1 MTIHVVGNVCVDT
14 TFRLER
20 LPRPGETLNALAA
33 DEGPG
38 GKGANQ
44 AVAGS
49 RTGADVMLWAPVG
62 KDAASAWV
70 EGVIAPEIPALR
82 LTRLDLACDRSVILV
97 DGSGENVIVTAA
109 ACAEAF
115 DPLAMSELRQTWV
128 AGDMLLMQGNL
139 RPDMTNACLRAAREA
154 GLFTV
159 LNPSPLPTEPLNLSV
174 VSLIVVNRPEA
185 EALTGEADPE
195 QAARMLATGGAMS
208 VIVTLGAEGALLLE
222 APTTVHLAARKVVA
236 IDASGAGDCFAGT
249 LAGLLAQGASLPT
262 AATIAT
268 EAAGIA
274 VGRPGTLASFPTRAE
289 VSALTKTT
297 RLENEAST

>member
-14 TFRLER
+14 SFRLER
-20 LPRPGETLNALAA
+20 LPQPGETLNALATS
-33 DEGPG
+33 EGPG

-44 AVAGS
+44 AAAAS
-49 RTGADVMLWAPVG
+49 RTDADVMLWAPVG
-62 KDAASAWV
+62 RDAASVWIK
-70 EGVIAPEIPALR
+70 GVIAAEIPALR
-82 LTRLDLACDRSVILV
+82 LTRLDLACDRSVIMV
-97 DGSGENVIVTAA
+97 DRSGENVIVTAA
-109 ACAEAF
+109 ACADAF
-115 DPLAMSELRQTWV
+115 DPLAMSALRETWA

-139 RPDMTNACLRAAREA
+139 RAGVTNACLRAAREA

-159 LNPSPLPTEPLNLSV
+159 LNPSPLPAEPLDLAA

-195 QAARMLATGGAMS
+195 QAARALVAAGAGS
-208 VIVTLGAEGALLLE
+208 AIVTLGAEGALLLD
-222 APTTVHLAARKVVA
+222 AASALRLPAREVAA

-249 LAGLLAQGASLPT
+249 LAGLLAQGASLSA

-268 EAAGIA
+268 QAAGIA

-289 VSALTKTT
+289 ISTLTKTT
-297 RLENEAST
+297 KLENE

>member
-14 TFRLER
+14 SFRLER
-20 LPRPGETLNALAA
+20 LPQPGETLNALATS
-33 DEGPG
+33 EGPG

-44 AVAGS
+44 AAAAS
-49 RTGADVMLWAPVG
+49 RTGADVTLWAPVG
-62 KDAASAWV
+62 KDAASVWI
-70 EGVIAPEIPALR
+70 EGVIAADIPALR
-82 LTRLDLACDRSVILV
+82 LTRLDLACDRSVIMV
-97 DGSGENVIVTAA
+97 DPSGENVIVTAA
-109 ACAEAF
+109 ACADAF
-115 DPLAMSELRQTWV
+115 DPLAMSALPETWA

-139 RPDMTNACLRAAREA
+139 RPEVTTACLRAAREK

-159 LNPSPLPTEPLNLSV
+159 LNPSPLPAEPLDLTA

-195 QAARMLATGGAMS
+195 QAARALVVAGTGSA
-208 VIVTLGAEGALLLE
+208 IVTLGAEGALLLD
-222 APTTVHLAARKVVA
+222 AASALRLPARQVAA

-249 LAGLLAQGASLPT
+249 LAGLLAQGASLSA

-268 EAAGIA
+268 QAAGIA

-289 VSALTKTT
+289 ISTLTKTT
-297 RLENEAST
+297 KLENE